1 MKTKADAS
9 GEAAIVR
16 PKYYEVDGA
25 LRANANRAWLL
36 AFLTIPIALAAICI
50 AVLARMQPP
59 TVIRIGSN
67 GDASIVG
74 KPAKGTIDDLYFWS
88 NAVTLGLLVC
98 AAGITYF
105 EWRSAAKKEIVA
117 ATIIAELW
125 NGRVS
130 DKIEIVRR
138 TEQFNQLVE
147 LQNQETE
154 RLLSAG
160 PKTSEPEQ
168 EAAGSITKSISQNG
182 YSGSSAAGS
191 AAKSTSQAPRATES
205 AEGGNAN
212 DGTAR
217 LQQSNLLLQ
226 RRVEAL
232 ENSEGN
238 LRQIL
243 NQTTLLLDEERRRNA
258 TLKGA

>member
-1 MKTKADAS
+1 MRRLFAIQLPAVVLLFCAIAPALVAQTQSRSAAKGWANPAPAPGILRLCPGQDQPLEYRLWRGDGKT
-9 GEAAIVR
+9 
-16 PKYYEVDGA
+16 DGA
-25 LRANANRAWLL
+25 KL
-36 AFLTIPIALAAICI
+36 
-50 AVLARMQPP
+50 V
-59 TVIRIGSN
+59 SH
-67 GDASIVG
+67 
-74 KPAKGTIDDLYFWS
+74 TIDDLYFWS

-98 AAGITYF
+98 AAGIIYF

-130 DKIEIVRR
+130 DRIEIVRR

-160 PKTSEPEQ
+160 PKTSEQEQ
-168 EAAGSITKSISQNG
+168 EAAESITKNVGQNG

-191 AAKSTSQAPRATES
+191 AAKSTSPAPRATES
-205 AEGGNAN
+205 AAVGNAN

-217 LQQSNLLLQ
+217 LQQSNLMLQ

-232 ENSEGN
+232 ENSEKN
-238 LRQIL
+238 LKQRL
-243 NQTTLLLDEERRRNA
+243 NQTTILLDEERRRNA

>member
-1 MKTKADAS
+1 MMRRLS
-9 GEAAIVR
+9 AIQLSAVF
-16 PKYYEVDGA
+16 
-25 LRANANRAWLL
+25 LL
-36 AFLTIPIALAAICI
+36 FSAIAPALAAQTQ
-50 AVLARMQPP
+50 AVQPEKTGQAAQQRQGFFDYALGKINP
-59 TVIRIGSN
+59 ANTDYGAAMADGRS
-67 GDASIVG
+67 DLVG
-74 KPAKGTIDDLYFWS
+74 HTIDDLYFWS

-98 AAGITYF
+98 VAGIVYF

-130 DKIEIVRR
+130 DRIEIVRR
-138 TEQFNQLVE
+138 TEQFNHLVE

-160 PKTSEPEQ
+160 PKATEQEQ
-168 EAAGSITKSISQNG
+168 EAAGSVTKSVGQSG
-182 YSGSSAAGS
+182 YSGSPAAGS
-191 AAKSTSQAPRATES
+191 AAKSTLPAPRATES
-205 AEGGNAN
+205 AAVENAN

-232 ENSEGN
+232 ENSEKN
-238 LRQIL
+238 LKQRL

>member
-1 MKTKADAS
+1 MSSGRHRSPPDLAAADPISFQSRILALWQ
-9 GEAAIVR
+9 IQNHR
-16 PKYYEVDGA
+16 KY
-25 LRANANRAWLL
+25 
-36 AFLTIPIALAAICI
+36 AFLIPYNKSLC
-50 AVLARMQPP
+50 
-59 TVIRIGSN
+59 
-67 GDASIVG
+67 
-74 KPAKGTIDDLYFWS
+74 
-88 NAVTLGLLVC
+88 
-98 AAGITYF
+98 
-105 EWRSAAKKEIVA
+105 SAAKKEIVA

-138 TEQFNQLVE
+138 TQQFNQLVE

-160 PKTSEPEQ
+160 PKTSEQEQ
-168 EAAGSITKSISQNG
+168 EAAGSITKNVSQNG
-182 YSGSSAAGS
+182 YSGSPVAGS

-205 AEGGNAN
+205 AAVGNAN

-238 LRQIL
+238 LRQRL

>member
-1 MKTKADAS
+1 MMRRLS
-9 GEAAIVR
+9 AIQLS
-16 PKYYEVDGA
+16 A
-25 LRANANRAWLL
+25 
-36 AFLTIPIALAAICI
+36 
-50 AVLARMQPP
+50 AVLLFCAIAPAPMAQTRTVQPQTAGQAVRQRQGFFDYALGKINP
-59 TVIRIGSN
+59 SN
-67 GDASIVG
+67 TDYGAAMAEGRSEAVSH
-74 KPAKGTIDDLYFWS
+74 TIDDLYFWS

-98 AAGITYF
+98 AAGIIYF

-138 TEQFNQLVE
+138 TQQFNQLVE

-160 PKTSEPEQ
+160 PKTSEHEQ
-168 EAAGSITKSISQNG
+168 EAAESITKNAGQNG

-191 AAKSTSQAPRATES
+191 AAKSTSPAPRATES
-205 AEGGNAN
+205 AAVGNAN

-217 LQQSNLLLQ
+217 LQQSNLMLQ

-232 ENSEGN
+232 ENSEKN
-238 LRQIL
+238 LKQRL
-243 NQTTLLLDEERRRNA
+243 NQTTILLDEERRRNA

>member
-1 MKTKADAS
+1 MMRRLSAIQLPMIILLFCAIAPSLVAQTQTVQPERTGPTQHQRQGFFDYALGKINPSNTDY
-9 GEAAIVR
+9 GAAM
-16 PKYYEVDGA
+16 
-25 LRANANRAWLL
+25 ANGRSDL
-36 AFLTIPIALAAICI
+36 
-50 AVLARMQPP
+50 VGH
-59 TVIRIGSN
+59 TV
-67 GDASIVG
+67 
-74 KPAKGTIDDLYFWS
+74 DDLYFWS

-98 AAGITYF
+98 SAGIIYF

-130 DKIEIVRR
+130 DRIEIVRR

-160 PKTSEPEQ
+160 PKTSEQEQ
-168 EAAGSITKSISQNG
+168 EAAGSITKSVSQIRQ
-182 YSGSSAAGS
+182 SGSPTAGS
-191 AAKSTSQAPRATES
+191 TAKSTSSNPRATES
-205 AEGGNAN
+205 AAVGNAN

-232 ENSEGN
+232 ENSENN
-238 LRQIL
+238 LKQRL

>member
-1 MKTKADAS
+1 MMRRISAIQLPAVILLFCAIAPGLVAQTQTVQPEKTGPTLRQRQGFFD
-9 GEAAIVR
+9 
-16 PKYYEVDGA
+16 YA
-25 LRANANRAWLL
+25 LGKINSSNTDYGTAMANGRSDL
-36 AFLTIPIALAAICI
+36 
-50 AVLARMQPP
+50 
-59 TVIRIGSN
+59 
-67 GDASIVG
+67 VG
-74 KPAKGTIDDLYFWS
+74 HTIDDLYFWS
-88 NAVTLGLLVC
+88 NAVTLGLLAC
-98 AAGITYF
+98 AAGIIYF

-117 ATIIAELW
+117 VTIIAELW

-130 DKIEIVRR
+130 DRIEIVRR

-160 PKTSEPEQ
+160 PKTSEQEQ
-168 EAAGSITKSISQNG
+168 EAAGSITKSVSQIG
-182 YSGSSAAGS
+182 QSGSPTAGS
-191 AAKSTSQAPRATES
+191 TAKSTSSNPRTTES
-205 AEGGNAN
+205 AAVGNAN
-212 DGTAR
+212 DGAAR

-232 ENSEGN
+232 ENSENN
-238 LRQIL
+238 LKQRL

>member
-1 MKTKADAS
+1 MRRLS
-9 GEAAIVR
+9 AIQLS
-16 PKYYEVDGA
+16 A
-25 LRANANRAWLL
+25 
-36 AFLTIPIALAAICI
+36 
-50 AVLARMQPP
+50 AVLLFCAIAPAPMAQTRTVQPQTAGQAVRQRQGFFDYALGKINP
-59 TVIRIGSN
+59 SN
-67 GDASIVG
+67 TDYGAAMADGRSEAVSH
-74 KPAKGTIDDLYFWS
+74 TIDDLYFWS

-98 AAGITYF
+98 AAGIIYF

-138 TEQFNQLVE
+138 TQQFNQLVE

-160 PKTSEPEQ
+160 PKTSEHEQ
-168 EAAGSITKSISQNG
+168 EAAESITKNVGQNG

-191 AAKSTSQAPRATES
+191 AAKSTSPDSRATES
-205 AEGGNAN
+205 AAVGNAN

-217 LQQSNLLLQ
+217 LQQSNLMLQ

-232 ENSEGN
+232 ENSEKN
-238 LRQIL
+238 LKQRL
-243 NQTTLLLDEERRRNA
+243 NQTTILLDEERRRNA

>member
-1 MKTKADAS
+1 MQRLSAIQLSATVLLFCAIAPAPMAQTRTVQPQTAGQAVRQRQGFFDYALGKINPSNTDYGAAMADGRS
-9 GEAAIVR
+9 EAV
-16 PKYYEVDGA
+16 
-25 LRANANRAWLL
+25 
-36 AFLTIPIALAAICI
+36 
-50 AVLARMQPP
+50 
-59 TVIRIGSN
+59 SH
-67 GDASIVG
+67 
-74 KPAKGTIDDLYFWS
+74 TIDDLYFWS

-98 AAGITYF
+98 AAGIIYF

-138 TEQFNQLVE
+138 TQQFNQLVE
-147 LQNQETE
+147 LKNQETE

-160 PKTSEPEQ
+160 PKTSEQEQ
-168 EAAGSITKSISQNG
+168 EAAESITKNVGQNG

-191 AAKSTSQAPRATES
+191 AAKSTFPAPRATES
-205 AEGGNAN
+205 AAVGNAN

-217 LQQSNLLLQ
+217 LQQSNLMLQ

-232 ENSEGN
+232 ENSEKN
-238 LRQIL
+238 LKQRL
-243 NQTTLLLDEERRRNA
+243 NQTTILLDEERRRNA

>member
-1 MKTKADAS
+1 MRRISAIQLPAVILLFCAIAPDFVAQTQTVQPEKTGPTLRQRQGFFD
-9 GEAAIVR
+9 
-16 PKYYEVDGA
+16 YA
-25 LRANANRAWLL
+25 LGKINPSNTDYGTAMANGRSDL
-36 AFLTIPIALAAICI
+36 
-50 AVLARMQPP
+50 
-59 TVIRIGSN
+59 
-67 GDASIVG
+67 VG
-74 KPAKGTIDDLYFWS
+74 HTIDDLYFWS
-88 NAVTLGLLVC
+88 NAVTLSLLAC
-98 AAGITYF
+98 AAGIIYF

-130 DKIEIVRR
+130 DRIEIVRR

-160 PKTSEPEQ
+160 PKTSEQEQ
-168 EAAGSITKSISQNG
+168 EAAGSITKSVSQIG
-182 YSGSSAAGS
+182 QSGSPTAGS
-191 AAKSTSQAPRATES
+191 TAKSTSSNPRITES
-205 AEGGNAN
+205 AAVGNAN

-232 ENSEGN
+232 ENSENN
-238 LRQIL
+238 LKQRL
-243 NQTTLLLDEERRRNA
+243 NETTLLLDEERRRNA

>member
-1 MKTKADAS
+1 MMRRLS
-9 GEAAIVR
+9 AIR
-16 PKYYEVDGA
+16 LSA
-25 LRANANRAWLL
+25 
-36 AFLTIPIALAAICI
+36 
-50 AVLARMQPP
+50 AVLLFCAIAPAPMAQTRTVQPQTARQAVRQGFFDYALGKINP
-59 TVIRIGSN
+59 SN
-67 GDASIVG
+67 TDFGAAMADGRSEAVSH
-74 KPAKGTIDDLYFWS
+74 TIDDLYFWS
-88 NAVTLGLLVC
+88 NAITLGLLVC
-98 AAGITYF
+98 AAGIIYF

-138 TEQFNQLVE
+138 TQQFNQLVE

-160 PKTSEPEQ
+160 PKTSEQEQ
-168 EAAGSITKSISQNG
+168 EAAESITKNVGQNG

-191 AAKSTSQAPRATES
+191 AAKSTSPAPRATES
-205 AEGGNAN
+205 AAVGNAN

-217 LQQSNLLLQ
+217 LQQSNLMLQ

-232 ENSEGN
+232 ENSEKN
-238 LRQIL
+238 LKQRL
-243 NQTTLLLDEERRRNA
+243 NQTTILLDEERRRNA

>member
-1 MKTKADAS
+1 MQRLS
-9 GEAAIVR
+9 AIQLS
-16 PKYYEVDGA
+16 A
-25 LRANANRAWLL
+25 
-36 AFLTIPIALAAICI
+36 
-50 AVLARMQPP
+50 AVLLFCAIAPAPMAQTRTVQPQTAGQAVRQRQGFFDYALGKINP
-59 TVIRIGSN
+59 SN
-67 GDASIVG
+67 TDYGAAMADGRSEAVSH
-74 KPAKGTIDDLYFWS
+74 TIDDLYFWS

-98 AAGITYF
+98 AAGIIYF

-138 TEQFNQLVE
+138 TQQFNQLVE

-160 PKTSEPEQ
+160 PKTSEHEQ
-168 EAAGSITKSISQNG
+168 DAAESITKNVGQNG

-191 AAKSTSQAPRATES
+191 AAKSKSPASRATES
-205 AEGGNAN
+205 AAVGNAN

-217 LQQSNLLLQ
+217 LQQSNLMLQ

-232 ENSEGN
+232 ENSEKN
-238 LRQIL
+238 LKQRL
-243 NQTTLLLDEERRRNA
+243 NQTTILLDEERRRNA